1 MPGYYIFPSNNPQQT
16 HRIKRYFAAVG
27 TSLLVL
33 YFMAV
38 IHIHGYLELDGLQLC
53 AAGMAICFVVFYA
66 LFRSGCNLRFR
77 DPSLTGAQMICAFA
91 IIAVASYYT
100 QSDARPVFLPVM
112 MMAFYFGI
120 YRLNTSQ
127 MNSISLVAIVFYGV
141 MLGALYLFRP
151 TDLDLRLEP
160 LRWWILSVVLLW
172 FALMTGH
179 ISELRKELAD
189 SKTALELM
197 LERDELTGVGNRRYL
212 THMLTIE
219 KNRSDR
225 TGAAFAVAML
235 DLDFFKKVN
244 DTYGHPAGDKMLKT
258 FALVAQDGLRRIDY
272 FGRYGGEEFM
282 LIMSETPLAG
292 AQIKADRLRINVE
305 HTRHPEID
313 PALIQTVSIG
323 IAEYRRGET
332 IDDVQQRADKAL
344 YKAKANGRNR
354 VEVEA

>member
-1 MPGYYIFPSNNPQQT
+1 MPGYYLFPKNNPQQT
-16 HRIKRYFAAVG
+16 HRIKRYFTAMG

-38 IHIHGYLELDGLQLC
+38 VHIHDYMELAGLQWSATAMLV
-53 AAGMAICFVVFYA
+53 CFVVFYA
-66 LFRSGCNLRFR
+66 AFRSGFNLRFR

-91 IIAVASYYT
+91 VTTIAAYFT

-112 MMAFYFGI
+112 LMAFYFGI
-120 YRLNTSQ
+120 YRLDTSQ
-127 MNSISLVAIVFYGV
+127 MNTIALVSITFYGLMV
-141 MLGALYLFRP
+141 GALYLYRP
-151 TDLDLRLEP
+151 ADLDLRLEP

-179 ISELRKELAD
+179 ISQLRKELAD
-189 SKTALELM
+189 SKASLEVL
-197 LERDELTGVGNRRYL
+197 LERDELTGVGNRRFL

-225 TGAAFAVAML
+225 SGAPFSVAML

-244 DTYGHPAGDKMLKT
+244 DSYGHPAGDMMLKT
-258 FALVAQDGLRRIDY
+258 FAIVAQDGLRRVDY

-282 LIMSETPLAG
+282 LIMSETPAKG
-292 AQIKADRLRINVE
+292 ALVKAERLRGNVE

-313 PALIQTVSIG
+313 PGLKQTVSIG
-323 IAEYRRGET
+323 IAEYRKGES
-332 IDDVQQRADKAL
+332 IADVQQRADKAL
-344 YKAKANGRNR
+344 YRAKANGRNR
-354 VEVEA
+354 VEVDA